1 MKRFNSGVIT
11 LLIIAAYFIATA
23 FIPDLYLAFN
33 YKLILALLFV
43 LLSWQSKGKI
53 FSFSWGWLFCRP
65 ISMTYSDWTI
75 QNGHSL

>member
-43 LLSWQSKGKI
+43 LLSWQSKGK
-53 FSFSWGWLFCRP
+53 FLFSWGWLFYRP
-65 ISMTYSDWTI
+65 ISMTSLDWTI